1 MERETVLPRLYR
13 LGLTFSVA
21 LVLLLAAVVALAEG
35 PSPRPAADA
44 APTSASLDRL
54 LPIEPDLLKAALQ
67 NPDQPADFIVYLR
80 DKADLTAAERE
91 PSKAAR
97 GTAVVAALKATADQ
111 SQAGVR
117 AALDKAQQ
125 AGKVSRVQP
134 FWVTNAIAVRGAAD
148 VILTLAAR
156 PDVAIIRANRE
167 WTLPVR
173 PTAAAAATT
182 VEWNI
187 QALRADGVWNL
198 MGIDGQGT
206 VVASMDT
213 GVDGQHP
220 DLMTA
225 YRGYTGGLPDHR
237 SNWYCATDEGYLYPG
252 DGVGHGTH
260 TTGLMV
266 GRNGVGVAPGAK
278 WIAVKVFDDR
288 ARTTDAWIH
297 DAFQWLLAPGG
308 DPTRAPDVVNGSWS
322 SGAYDSLIYRD
333 DIRALRAA
341 GIIPVFSAGNDGPFN
356 ASINIPGGYAEVL
369 TVGATDSESHLASF
383 SSRGPSAFAPFKP
396 DVVAP
401 GVGIR
406 SAWHGG
412 GYRLLDGTS
421 MATPQVSGIAALMRQ
436 ANPRLTPQQVIDLV
450 RATARPI
457 GDTPTPNNQ
466 VGAGLA
472 DAYAAVA
479 MALDAGEMAGRV
491 SRDGD
496 GGGVA
501 GADVAATS
509 FANGATIRV
518 QTDAT
523 GAYTLPL
530 SAGTYTVAI
539 RAFGY
544 TSFEQR
550 GVVIDADRR
559 TTLNATL
566 SLLPAGVILVRVVDS
581 QGAPL
586 AARIIVEDTPMTVTA
601 QASTGIYSL
610 ALPPGDYQLRVEM
623 RGHRIGRARVSV
635 PTAGVAVSQDFTL
648 TDAPT
653 ILLVDGG
660 AWYYAG
666 AVSYYQAALDA
677 RDYLYDLHAVR
688 SVYDDTPTL
697 ARLRDYDIVIWSSA
711 KDSPR
716 YVGADETLANY
727 LRQGG
732 RLIISGQ
739 DIAYWDGGGAGSFVA
754 EYFRGFLNARFVA
767 DQANAHSV
775 TGAGPLAGLTWT
787 LDGPDSANNQAA
799 PDVIGPVKPE
809 ASQTI
814 ALYPSSRGAGLLV
827 NRCAP
832 HRSLYLSF
840 GIEGV
845 NGLSDRATLLDTAI
859 RLMTDSAPD
868 HALAARV
875 NREQEV
881 GAAGEVLTYT
891 VTLRNLGAQADQ
903 YSLTIEGAQWPTQI
917 IDPAS
922 GAPVTT
928 LDVPACGTRDLVVR
942 VSIPAGEGWN
952 AHDTATLRIVSR
964 DGGSGPVSQLLRI
977 ESHTP
982 APLLVV
988 DDDQWVDVQASYT
1001 QALTTAGIPYD
1012 LWEVGHST
1020 NDGRGSPPT
1029 ERLAMY
1035 PVVLWFTGYDF
1046 LDTLSPAEEARLA
1059 AYLAAGGRLLLSAQ
1073 DYLYTAGLNR
1083 FGVDYLGVLTFTED
1097 LTTDSLTGVRGDPV
1111 GDGLGPYPLDF
1122 ERVFRSSRYN
1132 HSDALAPTA
1141 YATPTFLGGHGR
1153 SVGLRLD
1160 AGGFRTAFF
1169 AVPLE
1174 TLPTDAL
1181 PLVLAH
1187 SIGWLQPLG
1196 ASSLTANSDIVAS
1209 GSELTYTVRLI
1220 NRGPLPRAAVE
1231 FSGAPPTHTGLLAD
1245 SLDGAT
1251 LVDGR
1256 LTWSGPLP
1264 AGGTH
1269 TIRYRV
1275 TVDEGLP
1282 PGTLLP
1288 GQGLIR
1294 DETGLTSEVRHL
1306 ARANVPDL
1314 APTFIVADK
1323 AKVEAGDLV
1332 TFVAAPRN
1340 QGALDAAA
1348 VMTITLPSGLGLLP
1362 DSLFVT
1368 SGTAHTTPNEVV
1380 WRGAVA
1386 RTGPPTTLTFQAR
1399 VAADYR
1405 GGPLTTLARIED
1417 GFGVVVERGA
1427 VIGRDWQVFLPLVL
1441 RRASP

>member
-566 SLLPAGVILVRVVDS
+566 SLLPAGVILGRVVDS

-903 YSLTIEGAQWPTQI
+903 YSLTVEGAQWPTQI

>member
-1 MERETVLPRLYR
+1 MERGTVLPRVYR
-13 LGLTFSVA
+13 LGLAAILA
-21 LVLLLAAVVALAEG
+21 LALLLVAAVALAQG
-35 PSPRPAADA
+35 PSPRPAADTTPA
-44 APTSASLDRL
+44 DVTLDRP
-54 LPIEPDLLKAALQ
+54 LPVEPDLLKAALQ
-67 NPDQPADFIVYLR
+67 HPDEAADFIVYLR
-80 DKADLTAAERE
+80 DKADLTAAARQ
-91 PSKAAR
+91 PTKAAR
-97 GTAVVAALKATADQ
+97 GVAVVDALKATADR
-111 SQAGVR
+111 SQASVR
-117 AALDKAQQ
+117 ADLDKARQ
-125 AGKVSRVQP
+125 AGKVSHIQP
-134 FWVTNAIAVRGAAD
+134 FWVTNAIAVRGATE
-148 VILTLAAR
+148 VILALATR
-156 PDVAIIRANRE
+156 PDVEIIRANRE
-167 WTLPVR
+167 WTLPIR
-173 PTAAAAATT
+173 TAAMAEATD
-182 VEWNI
+182 WNI
-187 QALRADGVWNL
+187 QTLRADRVWSL
-198 MGIDGQGT
+198 MGITGQGT

-220 DLMTA
+220 DLMAA

-237 SNWYCATDEGYLYPG
+237 GNWYCATDEGYVYPG

-288 ARTTDAWIH
+288 SRTTDAWIH

-322 SGAYDSLIYRD
+322 SAAHDSLIYRD

-341 GIIPVFSAGNDGPFN
+341 GIVPVFSAGNDGPFN
-356 ASINIPGGYAEVL
+356 GSINIPGGYAEVL
-369 TVGATDSESHLASF
+369 TVGATDSQSRLASF
-383 SSRGPSAFAPFKP
+383 SSRGPSAFAPIKP

-401 GVGIR
+401 GVNIR

-412 GYRLLDGTS
+412 GYMLLDGTS
-421 MATPQVSGIAALMRQ
+421 MATPQVSGIVALLRQ
-436 ANPRLTPQQVIDLV
+436 ANPRLTPQQLIDLV
-450 RATARPI
+450 RGTARPV
-457 GDTPTPNNQ
+457 GEGPLPNNL

-479 MALDAGEMAGRV
+479 MALNAGELAGRV

-518 QTDAT
+518 QADAS

-530 SAGTYTVAI
+530 SAGAYTVAI
-539 RAFGY
+539 HAFGY

-550 GVVIDADRR
+550 GVVIDEGRR

-566 SLLPAGVILVRVVDS
+566 SLLPAGVVLGRVVDQ

-586 AARIIVEDTPMTVTA
+586 AARIIVENTPVTVTA
-601 QASTGIYSL
+601 QANTGVYSL
-610 ALPPGDYQLRVEM
+610 ALPPGDYNLRVEM

-635 PTAGVAVSQDFTL
+635 TAAAAVVSQDFTL
-648 TDAPT
+648 VAAPT

-660 AWYYAG
+660 AWYYAE
-666 AVSYYQAALDA
+666 AVAYYQAALDA
-677 RDYLYDLHAVR
+677 RDYLYDLYAVR
-688 SVYDDTPTL
+688 SVYDDAPSL
-697 ARLRDYDIVIWSSA
+697 ARLRSYNVVIWSSP

-716 YVGADETLANY
+716 YVGADAILADY

-739 DIAYWDGGGAGSFVA
+739 DIAYWDGGGAGNFVA

-767 DQANAHSV
+767 DQANTHSA
-775 TGAGPLAGLTWT
+775 TGAGPLAGQAWA

-799 PDVIGPVKPE
+799 PDVISPVKTE

-832 HRSLYLSF
+832 HRSLYLAF
-840 GIEGV
+840 GVEGI
-845 NGLSDRATLLDTAI
+845 NGLSDRATLLDQAI

-868 HALAARV
+868 HALSAHVDRG
-875 NREQEV
+875 QEV
-881 GAAGEVLTYT
+881 GAAGDVLTYT

-903 YSLTIEGAQWPTQI
+903 YRLTVEGAQWPTQL
-917 IDPAS
+917 IDPAT
-922 GAPVTT
+922 GAPLAA

-942 VSIPAGEGWN
+942 VTIPTGKGWN
-952 AHDTATLRIVSR
+952 AHDTAALHLVSR
-964 DGGSGPVSQLLRI
+964 DDGSGPVSQTLRI
-977 ESHTP
+977 ESRTP
-982 APLLVV
+982 APVLVV
-988 DDDQWVDVQASYT
+988 DDDQWVDVQGIYT

-1012 LWEVGHST
+1012 LWEVGHSS

-1029 ERLAMY
+1029 ARLAMY
-1035 PVVLWFTGYDF
+1035 PLVLWFTGYDF

-1097 LTTDSLTGVRGDPV
+1097 MTTDSLTGAPGDPV
-1111 GDGLGPYPLDF
+1111 GDGLGPYSLDF

-1132 HSDALAPTA
+1132 HSDALVPTA
-1141 YATPTFLGGHGR
+1141 YAAPTFLGGHAR
-1153 SVGLRLD
+1153 PVGLRLD

-1181 PLVLAH
+1181 PTVLAR

-1196 ASSLTANSDIVAS
+1196 ASSLTADTGIAAS
-1209 GSELTYTVRLI
+1209 GGSLTYTVRI
-1220 NRGPLPRAAVE
+1220 VNRGPLPRASVE
-1231 FSGAPPTHTGLLAD
+1231 FSGAPPTHTRLVTD
-1245 SLDGAT
+1245 SIEGAA
-1251 LVDGR
+1251 LIDGR
-1256 LTWSGPLP
+1256 LAWDGPLP
-1264 AGGTH
+1264 AGGIH

-1275 TVDEGLP
+1275 TVDDGLP

-1288 GQGLIR
+1288 AQALIR

-1314 APTFIVADK
+1314 GATFIVADK
-1323 AKVEAGDLV
+1323 TKVEAGEVV

-1348 VMTITLPSGLGLLP
+1348 AMTITLPSGLGLLP
-1362 DSLFVT
+1362 DSVFAT
-1368 SGTAHTTPNEVV
+1368 SGAVLTTANAVL
-1380 WRGAVA
+1380 WRGGVSRA
-1386 RTGPPTTLTFQAR
+1386 GPPPTLTFQAR
-1399 VAADYR
+1399 VAADYQ
-1405 GGPLTTLARIED
+1405 GGPLMTVARIED
-1417 GFGVVVERGA
+1417 GFGVVVERAA
-1427 VIGRDWQVFLPLVL
+1427 VIGRDWQVFLPLTL

>member
-1 MERETVLPRLYR
+1 MERKALLPRFYR
-13 LGLTFSVA
+13 LGLASLLA
-21 LVLLLAAVVALAEG
+21 LALLLAAAAALAQG
-35 PSPRPAADA
+35 PSSRPPAAA
-44 APTSASLDRL
+44 APSSPSLDRP
-54 LPIEPDLLKAALQ
+54 LPVEPDLLKAALL

-80 DKADLTAAERE
+80 DKADLTAAARE

-111 SQAGVR
+111 SQADVR
-117 AALDKAQQ
+117 ADLDKARRE
-125 AGKVSRVQP
+125 GKVSRIQP
-134 FWVTNAIAVRGAAD
+134 FWVTNAIAVQGAAD
-148 VILTLAAR
+148 VILTLATR

-173 PTAAAAATT
+173 PTAAPDAAT

-187 QALRADGVWNL
+187 QALRADRVWSL
-198 MGIDGQGT
+198 LGINGQGA

-220 DLMTA
+220 DLITA

-237 SNWYCATDEGYLYPG
+237 GNWYCATDEGYVYPG

-322 SGAYDSLIYRD
+322 SSAHDSLIYRD
-333 DIRALRAA
+333 DVRALRAA
-341 GIIPVFSAGNDGPFN
+341 GIVPVFSAGNDGPFN
-356 ASINIPGGYAEVL
+356 GSINIPGGYAEVL
-369 TVGATDSESHLASF
+369 TVGATDSQSRLASF

-412 GYRLLDGTS
+412 GYMLLDGTS
-421 MATPQVSGIAALMRQ
+421 MATPQVSGIVALLRQ
-436 ANPRLTPQQVIDLV
+436 ANPRLTPQQIIDLV
-450 RATARPI
+450 RGTARPI
-457 GDTPTPNNQ
+457 GDAPTPNNQ

-472 DAYAAVA
+472 DAYATVA
-479 MALDAGEMAGRV
+479 MALNAGELAGRV

-501 GADVAATS
+501 GADVAATA

-518 QTDAT
+518 QADAT

-530 SAGTYTVAI
+530 SAGTYTVAV

-550 GVVIDADRR
+550 GVVIDENRR

-566 SLLPAGVILVRVVDS
+566 SLLPAGVILGRVVDS

-586 AARIIVEDTPMTVTA
+586 AARVIVEDTPVTITA
-601 QASTGIYSL
+601 QANTGVYSL
-610 ALPPGDYQLRVEM
+610 ALPPGDYRLRVEM
-623 RGHRIGRARVSV
+623 RGHRIGRANVSV

-648 TDAPT
+648 VDAPT

-660 AWYYAG
+660 AWYYAE
-666 AVSYYQAALDA
+666 AASYYQAALDA
-677 RDYLYDLHAVR
+677 RDYLYDLYAVR
-688 SVYDDTPTL
+688 SVYDGAPTL
-697 ARLRDYDIVIWSSA
+697 ARLRSYDIVIWSSA

-716 YVGADETLANY
+716 YVGADATLADY

-739 DIAYWDGGGAGSFVA
+739 DIAYWDGGGAGNFVA

-767 DQANAHSV
+767 DQANTQSV
-775 TGAGPLAGLTWT
+775 VGAGALAGLTWT

-809 ASQTI
+809 ASQTV

-827 NRCAP
+827 NRCTP
-832 HRSLYLSF
+832 HRSLYLAF
-840 GIEGV
+840 GIEGI
-845 NGLSDRATLLDTAI
+845 NGLSDRATLLDKAV
-859 RLMTDSAPD
+859 RLMTDRAPD
-868 HALAARV
+868 HALSAHV
-875 NREQEV
+875 DREQEV
-881 GAAGEVLTYT
+881 GAAGSVLSYT
-891 VTLRNLGAQADQ
+891 VGLRNLGAQADQ
-903 YSLTIEGAQWPTQI
+903 YSLAIDGAQWPTQI

-922 GAPVTT
+922 GAPTT
-928 LDVPACGTRDLVVR
+928 ALDVPACGTRDLVVR
-942 VSIPAGEGWN
+942 VAIPAGKGWN

-964 DGGSGPVSQLLRI
+964 DGGSGPVSQTLRI
-977 ESHTP
+977 ESRTP

-988 DDDQWVDVQASYT
+988 DDDQWVDVQAIYT

-1012 LWEVGHST
+1012 LWEVGHSS
-1020 NDGRGSPPT
+1020 NDGRGSPPA

-1035 PVVLWFTGYDF
+1035 PIVLWFTGYDF

-1059 AYLAAGGRLLLSAQ
+1059 TYLAAGGRLLLSAQ
-1073 DYLYTAGLNR
+1073 DYLYTAGLNH

-1111 GDGLGPYPLDF
+1111 GDGLGPYALDF

-1132 HSDALAPTA
+1132 HSDALVPTA
-1141 YATPTFLGGHGR
+1141 YAAPTFLGGHGQP
-1153 SVGLRLD
+1153 VGLRMD

-1181 PLVLAH
+1181 PTVLTR

-1220 NRGPLPRAAVE
+1220 NRGPLPRSAVE
-1231 FSGAPPTHTGLLAD
+1231 FSGAPPTHTRLVAD
-1245 SLDGAT
+1245 SLDGAAW
-1251 LVDGR
+1251 VDGR
-1256 LTWSGPLP
+1256 LAWRGPLP
-1264 AGGTH
+1264 AGASH

-1275 TVDEGLP
+1275 TVDDGLP

-1294 DETGLTSEVRHL
+1294 DETGLTTEVRYL

-1348 VMTITLPSGLGLLP
+1348 VMTITLPAGLGLLS
-1362 DSLFVT
+1362 DSVFTT
-1368 SGTAHTTPNEVV
+1368 SGATLTTANEVV
-1380 WRGAVA
+1380 WRGAVH

-1405 GGPLTTLARIED
+1405 GGPLTTLARIGD
-1417 GFGVVVERGA
+1417 GFGVVVERAA